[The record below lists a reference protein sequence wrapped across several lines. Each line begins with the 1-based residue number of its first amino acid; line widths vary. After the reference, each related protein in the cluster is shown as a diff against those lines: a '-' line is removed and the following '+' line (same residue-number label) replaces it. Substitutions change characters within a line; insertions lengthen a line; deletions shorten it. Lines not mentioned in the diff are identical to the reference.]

1 MSSTKRDEDQKISNK
16 EARVKII
23 NPYLKKKK
31 KKAQISQTAIN
42 SFLFS
47 TKTDTKDH
55 ERKEADTHNA
65 KSCLPLANDVQL
77 TDKTASTKTPNSVIP
92 NVNTKPIITL
102 QKQDIGL
109 EISIEQRLPSRNV
122 SFGCAE
128 HLSVTELREFL
139 RYYTNRS
146 VRITGIILH
155 RHLVETDASI
165 CLVVGDPLAR
175 NQVKRSSL
183 DSSELCTPKGLN
195 RRTTSI
201 DAKTAKKSVSF
212 KNKTALGSAK
222 VSSFG
227 KITTKRTPLY
237 SRGGLGVKRRLV
249 HIPKTPG
256 SCTLLGKNSNKRRS
270 PFSSRIESAIN
281 CLVNRDDSIL
291 AILNPLQHPEVA
303 DCNVGD
309 LIMLIGE
316 IHFMSCNEEPTTA
329 APFLSHY
336 RSKAEKKEARFLVPR
351 ILRNVNGTNVRLQHE
366 AIKRRREHILLV
378 QKSHPIQA
386 GRGPPR
392 LKQAPLAPT

>member
-1 MSSTKRDEDQKISNK
+1 MRDKDQKISNK
-16 EARVKII
+16 EDGVKII

-55 ERKEADTHNA
+55 ERKEADAQNA
-65 KSCLPLANDVQL
+65 NSVLPLANDVQL
-77 TDKTASTKTPNSVIP
+77 TDKKPLKTPNSLISDV
-92 NVNTKPIITL
+92 TAKPILTL
-102 QKQDIGL
+102 QKPDIGQ
-109 EISIEQRLPSRNV
+109 EISIEQRLPSSNV
-122 SFGCAE
+122 SFACAE

-139 RYYTNRS
+139 SYYTDRS

-175 NQVKRSSL
+175 NQNTRSFL
-183 DSSELCTPKGLN
+183 DSSDICTPIALN
-195 RRTTSI
+195 RRTTSTN
-201 DAKTAKKSVSF
+201 AKTAKNSVSF
-212 KNKTALGSAK
+212 KNKIALGSAQ

-227 KITTKRTPLY
+227 KNTTKRTPLS
-237 SRGGLGVKRRLV
+237 SRRGVSGVKRRFV
-249 HIPKTPG
+249 HKPKTPS
-256 SCTLLGKNSNKRRS
+256 SCTLLGKNSNKRRL
-270 PFSSRIESAIN
+270 PFSSRTESAIN

-303 DCNVGD
+303 DCDVGD

-366 AIKRRREHILLV
+366 AIKRRREHILLMPN
-378 QKSHPIQA
+378 SHPIQA